1 MDVVG
6 KVMVRIIEDRLK
18 LVAEDVVADFQC
30 GFTAGRDV
38 EMIKRRAGL
47 VYR

>member
-1 MDVVG
+1 MA
-6 KVMVRIIEDRLK
+6 RIVEERLN
-18 LVAEDVVADFQC
+18 LVAEDIIADFQC
-30 GFTAGRDV
+30 GFRAGRDV